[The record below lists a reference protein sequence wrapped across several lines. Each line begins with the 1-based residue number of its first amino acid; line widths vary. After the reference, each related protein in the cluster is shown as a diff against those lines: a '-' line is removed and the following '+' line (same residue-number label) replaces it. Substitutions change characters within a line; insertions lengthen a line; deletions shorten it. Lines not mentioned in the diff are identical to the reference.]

1 MQFPR
6 GLFLRTTIRPAAERR
21 RSDARRSFRIAP
33 PEIVVASGHL
43 PKVRDLPR
51 QTAQGIMLGRIGTL
65 LRGQYQDLLRQPVP
79 EGLAELI
86 RKLS

>member
-1 MQFPR
+1 M
-6 GLFLRTTIRPAAERR
+6 
-21 RSDARRSFRIAP
+21 
-33 PEIVVASGHL
+33 ASGHL